1 MCEFGYFIY
10 NGCHHRFVEIT
21 SYCSPVLWK
30 AGMTG
35 KLIPCK
41 EMIYTN
47 MFYNSTTVFTAFTK
61 PRGGEKPRWWTGKS
75 GFCRKCED
83 EFKVTAL
90 YPSLNDP
97 IPSTVLN
104 RLR

>member
-1 MCEFGYFIY
+1 
-10 NGCHHRFVEIT
+10 
-21 SYCSPVLWK
+21 
-30 AGMTG
+30 MTG

-41 EMIYTN
+41 EVIYTN
-47 MFYNSTTVFTAFTK
+47 MFYNFTTALTAFSK
-61 PRGGEKPRWWTGKS
+61 PRGGKEPRWWTGKS

-83 EFKVTAL
+83 EFKVTVL
-90 YPSLNDP
+90 YPYLNDP